1 MARRKSTTLTE
12 AELEIMQIVW
22 AQGTTTAELVRK
34 QLANTP
40 AESTVR
46 TMLRILEEKG
56 YLTHTVNGRTYV
68 YQPKVEKEQASQAI
82 LSDVLTRVF
91 GGSPALLVKSL
102 LTSEQVSEKEIN
114 QIRQL
119 IEEEEEEKNE

>member
-22 AQGTTTAELVRK
+22 TQGTSTAESVRK
-34 QLANTP
+34 RLANMP

-56 YLTHTVNGRTYV
+56 YLTHTVDGRTYV
-68 YQPKVEKEQASQAI
+68 YQPKVGKEQASQVI

-102 LTSEQVSEKEIN
+102 LSSEQVSEEEVKEIK
-114 QIRQL
+114 QL
-119 IEEEEEEKNE
+119 IQEEEENE

>member
-22 AQGTTTAELVRK
+22 EQGTATAESVRK
-34 QLANTP
+34 RLANTP

-56 YLTHTVNGRTYV
+56 YLTHTVDGRTFV

-82 LSDVLTRVF
+82 LSDVLNRVF
-91 GGSPALLVKSL
+91 GGSSALLVKSL
-102 LTSEQVSEKEIN
+102 LSSEQVSAREMNEI
-114 QIRQL
+114 RRL
-119 IEEEEEEKNE
+119 IEEGEENE